1 MIEFIEKN
9 KKCAPRNATTIPLIM
24 IIGIV
29 AFLPCNLAKLP
40 EVFFRQFF
48 LYASTDTFSDKVLY
62 RWHPDR

>member
-29 AFLPCNLAKLP
+29 TFLPCAIEKT
-40 EVFFRQFF
+40 
-48 LYASTDTFSDKVLY
+48 A
-62 RWHPDR
+62 